1 MQVILCCLLIPGR
14 PPNSFGLSACLLQH
28 HMNANVA
35 KTEVVTFC
43 GASGRARAAAHTC
56 RYAGAEVPV
65 STQFC

>member
-1 MQVILCCLLIPGR
+1 
-14 PPNSFGLSACLLQH
+14 
-28 HMNANVA
+28 MNANVA